1 MSPAGV
7 PVARGH
13 ATVVRHRRSVRSL
26 TAGQVAD
33 LRTAIHRAQGIHD
46 DRGYQAWA
54 GIHGLPLP
62 ISCTH
67 HNHLFLPW
75 HRAYLYLFEKAL
87 QDRVKGVTLPWWDW
101 TTHHAE
107 GLPAAYTHAHAP
119 GGGANPLLDSP
130 IQPSGRSD
138 PSEDRTRREP
148 GRDGA
153 LPTAAEIDQVLGNR
167 DFFTFQAQLE
177 SFHDGVHVWV
187 GGTMGFIPVAA
198 YDPIFFAHHT
208 MIDRI
213 WALWQLRHPGAGPPA
228 SLLDTA
234 LPPFPLTVRDTLD
247 ISHLGYDYAV
257 GTTAATGPG
266 HHG

>member
-1 MSPAGV
+1 VSPAGV
-7 PVARGH
+7 PVAHGH
-13 ATVVRHRRSVRSL
+13 ATPVRHRRSVRSL
-26 TAGQVAD
+26 TAGQLKD

-46 DRGYQAWA
+46 DRGFQAWA

-67 HNHLFLPW
+67 HNPLFLPW

-107 GLPAAYTHAHAP
+107 GIPAAYTHEHQP
-119 GGGANPLLDSP
+119 GGGANPLLGSP
-130 IQPSGRSD
+130 IQPSGRRD
-138 PSEDRTRREP
+138 PGEDHTSRDP

-153 LPTAAEIDQVLGNR
+153 LPTAAEIEQVLRNR
-167 DFFTFQAQLE
+167 DFFTFQTQLE
-177 SFHDGVHVWV
+177 SLHDGVHVWV

-198 YDPIFFAHHT
+198 YDPVFFAHHT
-208 MIDRI
+208 MIDRV

-247 ISHLGYDYAV
+247 IAHLGYDYAV
-257 GTTAATGPG
+257 GTTAAQGPG